1 MRIRLTCGASA
12 AAVFAMAFMLPAIE
26 GRAQQPAD
34 AQQDVR
40 QKRLEWLQTRADEFE
55 IHAGDSNGP
64 RLKRGEKPILRWSNP
79 TREFVNDGAMFLY
92 FDGGRPRAVV
102 NVWVRSRE
110 KSLTRGEFW
119 RELISLSDEPLVCQ
133 RAGRTIWSPPQGGL
147 VDQPIEGAEP
157 PAESATRRLVQM
169 RELARRFR
177 ASSYKDDG
185 AANDLRLMPQPLFRY
200 QDHAPGI
207 VDGALFAFA
216 EGNDAEALLL
226 IEATTSDGGAGREW
240 RYALSR
246 MTSYRVAVRL
256 DEEEVFVVEPYWK
269 EPRKQ
274 AAPYSEARDGPFDL
288 SENKS
293 QTPESGNE

>member
-1 MRIRLTCGASA
+1 MQIRLTCGAA
-12 AAVFAMAFMLPAIE
+12 AAVFATAFMLPAIE
-26 GRAQQPAD
+26 GLAQESAD
-34 AQQDVR
+34 SQQEVR
-40 QKRLEWLQTRADEFE
+40 QKRLEWLQSRADEFE
-55 IHAGDSNGP
+55 IHAGDLDGP

-79 TREFVNDGAMFLY
+79 TREFVNDGVTFLF

-119 RELISLSDEPLVCQ
+119 RELISLSEQPLVCQ
-133 RAGRTIWSPPQGGL
+133 RDGRTMWSPAKGGL
-147 VDQPIEGAEP
+147 VNQAINGAEP
-157 PAESATRRLVQM
+157 PADSPARRLAQM

-177 ASSYKDDG
+177 ASSYKEDG
-185 AANDLRLMPQPLFRY
+185 APNELRLMPQPLFRY
-200 QDHAPGI
+200 QAAAQGI

-226 IEATTSDGGAGREW
+226 IEATTSAGGAGREW
-240 RYALSR
+240 RYTLAR
-246 MTSYRVAVRL
+246 MTSYRTVVRL
-256 DEEEVFVVEPYWK
+256 DDQEVFVVEAYWK

-274 AAPYSEARDGPFDL
+274 EAPYSEARDGPFDL

-293 QTPESGNE
+293 QTPGGGNE